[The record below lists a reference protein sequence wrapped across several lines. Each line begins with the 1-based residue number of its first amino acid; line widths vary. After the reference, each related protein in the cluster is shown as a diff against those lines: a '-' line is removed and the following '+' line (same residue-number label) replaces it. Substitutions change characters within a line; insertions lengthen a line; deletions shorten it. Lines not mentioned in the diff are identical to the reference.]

1 MEHPSFNIGSAADAS
16 GVSAKMIRHYEEIG
30 LIPKAKR
37 ADSGYR
43 VYSGHEV
50 HELRF
55 IRQARALG
63 FSTKQIAELL
73 KLWRDQRRPSAK
85 VKQLALEHV
94 RELDEKIAE
103 LHAMKATLEHLA
115 KHCHGDERPDCPILD
130 ELAAPKSTSL
140 ARHHHTNTAK
150 TRRPSAL
157 SRKPKRT
164 F

>member
-1 MEHPSFNIGSAADAS
+1 MEHSSFNIGSAADAS

-43 VYSGHEV
+43 KYSGHEV

-130 ELAAPKSTSL
+130 ELAAPKSTSH
-140 ARHHHTNTAK
+140 ARLHHSNTAK
-150 TRRPSAL
+150 PQRPSAL